1 MERCELPQEIIDYV
15 TECTLIRARQAVRR
29 VRNLGDVK
37 DVQQDLLL
45 DVLQRL
51 PNFDGERADIKTFI
65 SRLVDNKVASMIDTF
80 RRARRRGEGVGPS
93 VDDWVL
99 DEDGAWARRYSVM
112 DAELLRAHL
121 GIGGGRGF
129 EDMVNLRVDVTAVVM
144 TLPPELRAL
153 CVLLR
158 TRGPWELIQQGEKAS
173 AVLYKQI
180 AEIRDAFVEA
190 QLHLYQIEF

>member
-1 MERCELPQEIIDYV
+1 MSRCELSQEMIDYV

-45 DVLQRL
+45 DILQRL

-99 DEDGAWARRYSVM
+99 DEDGEWIRRDGVM
-112 DAELLRAHL
+112 DAELLRAH
-121 GIGGGRGF
+121 RGVDSRSA
-129 EDMVNLRVDVTAVVM
+129 EETVNLKADVAAVM
-144 TLPPELRAL
+144 AKLPEELREL
-153 CVLLR
+153 CVQLQ
-158 TRGPWELIQQGEKAS
+158 THGPWELIQGGKAS
-173 AVLYKQI
+173 AVLYKQM
-180 AEIRDAFVEA
+180 AEIREAFREA
-190 QLHLYQIEF
+190 QLDLYQ